1 MHFVVPERCLQGS
14 DSSSSSSTDK
24 VYLNATH
31 LHVDQPKHLGTNVG
45 VHLKHLIELPLQA

>member
-14 DSSSSSSTDK
+14 DSSRSRSTEK